1 MDKTIQPGNVI
12 AGKYTVETVLGV
24 GGMGMVVKARQA
36 GLDRPVAIKL
46 LLGTFRERRDIVERF
61 YREAKAAARVRSEHV
76 AQVFDV
82 GTTEEGDPYLAMEF
96 LEGEDLDRRLERERR
111 FSLAAAATYMQ
122 QACMGVAEA
131 HAARIVHRDL
141 KPANLF
147 VAQSNK
153 GRTLVKVIDFGISKV
168 EEGPSS
174 LTQTGG
180 SMGTVYYMAPEQIE
194 NPKAVDGRSDV
205 WALGVIFH
213 QFLTGEVP
221 YGGDTMPM
229 VIANVLKNNRR
240 PVHQIVPGLPPEAD
254 QIIQRCLQH
263 DPAKRFQSAQ
273 ELGEAIAAM
282 VSDPSSSYAAARMR
296 TAPDARA
303 PSLAGHA
310 SAVQPGSVPDLMI
323 PDRASAGGMP
333 GSGGALGVAH
343 TQAVPSSSG
352 SGSNMRGNASI
363 ELDGDDDAGP
373 ALEIDDPRVRSRV
386 PPGSGFNVAG
396 MQGASMHAGAKSSS
410 PRLPANPASNPGSPS
425 GSLIRTDEPVHRSL
439 VTTSP
444 IRRSGPKPIAL
455 IFVGVFALVVVLGL
469 GLVIALPRMA
479 SSSLQSSLVAGG
491 INATFDSARFAG
503 TGVELTN
510 IDATIAALNG
520 TVVHAR
526 KGRLSFGA
534 GDLTLKEVD
543 VVSLA
548 PLDEVARI
556 LEAGEPS
563 LPRTV
568 RMEDTHLHQTL
579 WNNIVLDVTGALV
592 VDTIVSGGSGGSR
605 MLTITSQTATVQTPV
620 GTFGP
625 FPLSLERGADK
636 TVLTLGTKDATGLE
650 MTWSATATELKAHAP
665 RAQYALPVKGLG
677 LFTDD
682 AVELSLD
689 LTATNDIA
697 GDMAGKGGL
706 RVWNA
711 KLGSGRVDLAWDFEV
726 SGKDNDVAL
735 KTTKAT
741 VGPFSGDLRGEWSS
755 ADQKKAYLKFHT
767 DTIPCSEVARLRQ
780 SHGTSAQILS
790 SLADYAGFAAATGTA
805 AASGV
810 VTVNLESP
818 PRAWASISKNET
830 CGLQIFPGK

>member
-24 GGMGMVVKARQA
+24 GGMGMVVKARQS

-46 LLGTFRERRDIVERF
+46 LLGAFRERKDIVERF

-96 LEGEDLDRRLERERR
+96 LEGEDLDRRLEREHR
-111 FSLAAAATYMQ
+111 FTLAAAATYMQ
-122 QACMGVAEA
+122 QTCMGVAEA

-168 EEGPSS
+168 DEGPST

-229 VIANVLKNNRR
+229 VIASVLKNKRK
-240 PVHQIVPGLPPEAD
+240 PAHTIVPGLPPEVD
-254 QIIQRCLQH
+254 QIIERCLQH
-263 DPAKRFQSAQ
+263 DPAMRFQSAQ
-273 ELGEAIAAM
+273 ELGEAIAAL
-282 VSDPSSSYAAARMR
+282 VSDPSSSYVAARMR
-296 TAPDARA
+296 ASPDARA
-303 PSLAGHA
+303 PSASGH
-310 SAVQPGSVPDLMI
+310 SSSVPDLMI
-323 PDRASAGGMP
+323 PDRASGNGPGSAGG
-333 GSGGALGVAH
+333 LGIAQ
-343 TQAVPSSSG
+343 TQAAASSS
-352 SGSNMRGNASI
+352 SSMRGNASI
-363 ELDGDDDAGP
+363 ELDGDDDAGLQ
-373 ALEIDDPRVRSRV
+373 LEIDDPRVRSHV
-386 PPGSGFNVAG
+386 PPGAGFNVAG
-396 MQGASMHAGAKSSS
+396 MQGASMHASAKSSS

-439 VTTSP
+439 VATSP
-444 IRRSGPKPIAL
+444 IRRSSPKPIAL
-455 IFVGVFALVVVLGL
+455 IFGGVFAVVVALGL
-469 GLVIALPRMA
+469 GLVVGLPRMA
-479 SSSLQSSLVAGG
+479 TSSLQSSLVAGG
-491 INATFDSARFAG
+491 INATFDGARFAG

-543 VVSLA
+543 VVSQA

-556 LEAGEPS
+556 WDASDPS
-563 LPRTV
+563 LPRTL

-592 VDTIVSGGSGGSR
+592 VDTTVSGGAR
-605 MLTITSQTATVQTPV
+605 TLTVSSQNATLQTPV
-620 GTFGP
+620 GTYGP
-625 FPLSLERGADK
+625 FPLLLERGADK
-636 TVLTLGTKDATGLE
+636 TVLALGAKDGAGLE
-650 MTWSATATELKAHAP
+650 MTWSATSTELKAHAP
-665 RAQYALPVKGLG
+665 RAQYALPVKALG
-677 LFTDD
+677 LFTED

-689 LTATNDIA
+689 LTATNDIT
-697 GDMAGKGGL
+697 GDMGGKGSVH
-706 RVWNA
+706 VWNA
-711 KLGSGRVDLAWDFEV
+711 KLGSGRVDVAWDFQV
-726 SGKDNDVAL
+726 GGKDNDVAL

-741 VGPFSGDLRGEWSS
+741 VGPFSGDLRGEWNG

-767 DTIPCSEVARLRQ
+767 DTIPCSEVARLHQ

-790 SLADYAGFAAATGTA
+790 SLADYAGLAATTGTA

-818 PRAWASISKNET
+818 PRAWASISKNDT